1 MILFILAAFL
11 FVPATLVAQDD
22 LPPEAAP
29 AASDSVTAAQGSII
43 AVVVQGN
50 RRTKA
55 EIILR
60 EMFTQVGDTL
70 ESELLEADRKRIQNL
85 GLFTRV
91 EIKPLHLEKGVLLVV
106 NVSESWYF
114 FPIPIIFYSDND
126 VKKLSYGL
134 AVVHLNFRG
143 RAEQLQIAGWLG
155 YNPGLQLSYHNPWIF
170 GDAQFFTS
178 TRFYYIRQRS
188 KSLNLQNREVD
199 ERQVGFSWTIG
210 KRLSKRTFVSTTLGF
225 RQLKFDPPVL
235 GETLSPS
242 GHDRLPEIGASFL
255 YDARDLREYPRQGQ
269 SVGLFFRR
277 IGFGDPNIHYW
288 RYGADLR
295 FYQPIIG
302 GLSFCT
308 RAYGDFAAGRLPIYD
323 RVFFGFGNRI
333 RGYYET
339 EIEGENLLLGSAE
352 LRLPLLP
359 IRYMNLFP
367 RLLGQYG
374 RNLKYGLSFA
384 LFVDSGRTW
393 FDGEKTGDLDFLTG
407 YGASL
412 DFHLPYIDV
421 LRVALAWNEEN
432 RRESMVIF
440 GVSF

>member
-1 MILFILAAFL
+1 MAILLLVFFIFPVVVSAQENFPLASI
-11 FVPATLVAQDD
+11 PTH
-22 LPPEAAP
+22 
-29 AASDSVTAAQGSII
+29 SDSLTPKRTNII
-43 AVVVQGN
+43 AVAMQGN

-55 EIILR
+55 EIIQR
-60 EMFTQVGDTL
+60 EMFTQVGDSL
-70 ESELLEADRKRIQNL
+70 DADLIEADRKRIQNL

-91 EIKPLHLEKGVLLVV
+91 EIKPLYVEKGVLLVI
-106 NVSESWYF
+106 NVTESWYF
-114 FPIPIIFYSDND
+114 FPVPLIFYSDND

-143 RAEQLQIAGWLG
+143 RAEQVQFAGWLG
-155 YNPGLQLSYHNPWIF
+155 YNPGVQLSYHNPWMF
-170 GDAQFFTS
+170 GDAQLFMS

-188 KSLNLQNREVD
+188 KSFDLQNREVD

-210 KRLSKRTFVSTTLGF
+210 KRLSKRTFVSTTLGY
-225 RQLKFDPPVL
+225 RQLKFDPPVD

-242 GHDRLPEIGASFL
+242 GHDRLPEIGAGFL

-269 SVGLFFRR
+269 SIGLFFRR
-277 IGFGDPNIHYW
+277 VGLGDPYIHYW

-308 RAYGDFAAGRLPIYD
+308 RAYTDLAAGDLPIYD

-333 RGYYET
+333 RGFYNR
-339 EIEGENLLLGSAE
+339 EIEGENLLFGSAE
-352 LRLPLLP
+352 LRVPVLP
-359 IRYMNLFP
+359 IRYLHLFP

-374 RNLKYGLSFA
+374 QNLKYGASFA

-393 FDGEKTGDLDFLTG
+393 FDGEKVSDLDFLTG

-412 DFHLPYIDV
+412 DLHLPYIDV
-421 LRVALAWNEEN
+421 LRLALAWNEEN
-432 RRESMVIF
+432 RREAILIF

>member
-1 MILFILAAFL
+1 MFFLLLLIFAF
-11 FVPATLVAQDD
+11 FPTLVISQDG
-22 LPPEAAP
+22 PPTDSLVISA
-29 AASDSVTAAQGSII
+29 DSVSFKRKNIV

-55 EIILR
+55 EIIQR
-60 EMFTQVGDTL
+60 EMFTQVGDSL
-70 ESELLEADRKRIQNL
+70 DADLIEADRKRIQNL

-91 EIKPLHLEKGVLLVV
+91 EIKPLYVEKGVLLVI
-106 NVSESWYF
+106 NVTESWYF
-114 FPIPIIFYSDND
+114 FPVPLIFYSDND

-143 RAEQLQIAGWLG
+143 RAEQLQFAGWLG
-155 YNPGLQLSYHNPWIF
+155 YNPGVQLSYHNPWMF
-170 GDAQFFTS
+170 GEAQLFMS
-178 TRFYYIRQRS
+178 TRFYYIQQRN
-188 KSLNLQNREVD
+188 KSLELANREVN
-199 ERQVGFSWTIG
+199 EQQVGFSWTIG
-210 KRLSKRTFVSTTLGF
+210 KRLSKRTFVSTTLGY
-225 RQLKFDPPVL
+225 RQLKFDPPVP

-255 YDARDLREYPRQGQ
+255 YDARDLREYPRQGK
-269 SVGLFFRR
+269 SIGLFFRR
-277 IGFGDPNIHYW
+277 VGFGDPNIHYW

-308 RAYGDFAAGRLPIYD
+308 RAYTDLAAGDLPIYD

-333 RGYYET
+333 RGFYNR
-339 EIEGENLLLGSAE
+339 EIEGENLLFSSAE
-352 LRLPLLP
+352 LRVPLLP
-359 IRYMNLFP
+359 IHYMSLFP

-393 FDGEKTGDLDFLTG
+393 FDGEKIGDLDFLTG
-407 YGASL
+407 YGASV

-421 LRVALAWNEEN
+421 LRLALAWNEEH
-432 RRESMVIF
+432 RRESILIF